1 MNNLFVNSDT
11 VPFGAALVLMLAL
24 AIIEGVGLFTA
35 MSPSQ
40 WLDNLVP
47 HTDPSDGIDG
57 VEGTLGWLHVG
68 RVPMLVLLILFL
80 AGFAVCGYAVQLVA
94 RSIGGG
100 YLPWWLASVPAVL
113 MGVTTVRGVGALLAH
128 IIPRDETSAV
138 GEEALVGRAGVVTQ
152 GVARRGH
159 PAEVKLRDHLGRA
172 HYLRVEPDVEGE
184 EFAEG
189 TAVLVVKKTG
199 AVYRAIHNPHPD
211 LLK

>member
-1 MNNLFVNSDT
+1 MNNLFVHPDT
-11 VPFGAALVLMLAL
+11 VPFGVALVLMLAL

-40 WLDNLVP
+40 WLENLVP
-47 HTDPSDGIDG
+47 DVDAPDG
-57 VEGTLGWLHVG
+57 VDGALGWLHVG
-68 RVPMLVLLILFL
+68 KVPLLVLVILFL
-80 AGFAVCGYAVQLVA
+80 SGFALCGYAVQLVA
-94 RSIGGG
+94 RSVVGS
-100 YLPWWLASVPAVL
+100 YLPWWLTSVPAVL
-113 MGVTTVRGVGALLAH
+113 MGVTTVRGLGALLAH

-152 GVARRGH
+152 GLARRGQ

-172 HYLRVEPDVEGE
+172 HYLRVEPDVEGD

-189 TAVLVVKKTG
+189 TAVLVVKKVG